1 MKDPKRK
8 IPYNYTSADDNQIIE
23 HLFGSTF
30 LEEIVSLETKK
41 GTGRSSRLLHRFM
54 GDLFI
59 IQRNSFLFQE
69 LVEHPIQ
76 RKRLFAEFE
85 NDFATIEENATHPA
99 VLRVLKTCKA
109 ALSAL
114 CKQIKSVAAYQQRIL
129 NHLGPVIGKKNI
141 YFDPFN
147 ITAHTTDATDW
158 RRFSPIA
165 ILRPD
170 REEQVVQL
178 MQKIKHLGF
187 HIIPRGA
194 GTGLTGGATPLSP
207 TCVIINTEKLNRIS
221 EVVYKTNTL
230 GQTYA
235 AMEVQA
241 GVITQDAM
249 DAAKGC
255 GHIFATDPTSAWAC
269 TIGGNLSEN
278 AGGKTAVLFGTAIDN
293 VLSYK
298 ITMPDGIS
306 YTVER
311 QDHPLRKILPRD
323 VLVFHVMDGGEKV
336 DTICLTGEQIRKK
349 GLGKDVTNK
358 TLNGLPGIQKE
369 GCDGII
375 TSASF
380 ILYPEFEFKKTAC
393 IEFFGN
399 DMTEAGQVI
408 TAISNVFTSQALAP
422 ALASPGVESDPISSL
437 MAPTEMVPSLMPPSL
452 MALEHF
458 DEEYIKAIKYKT
470 KQSVGDRLKAV
481 LLIDMVS
488 NDSLALDRGVTTLEE
503 ILYPYDKTGLTIAKD
518 KTDAKRF
525 WDDRKRLGAIAA
537 HTNAFKLN
545 EDIVLPIDSLADF
558 VRYIDNANL
567 EEKKYNQTSII
578 QDIVV
583 YLDSAIPLSDPDW
596 LSQKVGRAKDL
607 AYATRK
613 KLEIASRDA
622 LEAAIH
628 SKNFYQQVVENL
640 RGYSQVLENIEKIYK
655 ATSSRLIVIA
665 THMHAGDGN
674 VHVNIPVLS
683 NDREMMERANQ
694 AADKIMERAVAL
706 DGVVSGEHGIGVTKF
721 KYLDKKIVD
730 ELNAYRKRI
739 DPTGMMNPGKL
750 IEPDIINKV
759 FTPSFNLLELEAR
772 ILKHGSLSH
781 LALNI
786 ANCVRCGKCKPQCP
800 VFYPAQNMF
809 FHPRNKNLSIGALIE
824 ALLYI
829 TQRTQSTGFKMLK
842 NLEEIADHCT
852 ICHRCL
858 IKCPVNIDSGNIAI
872 EERTI
877 LKSMKFKH
885 TPVSTK
891 LTLKYLANKNE
902 SMNKMLRITL
912 LGVGGALQRVG
923 VRLASPFSLIK
934 PLGETRTLQLLK
946 TPVSNPGIHTLRSFL
961 PRANKNQAILLEPA
975 GRAEST
981 IFYFPG
987 CGSERMFSRI
997 SMASIFLLL
1006 SDNHRVILPPPYL
1019 CCGYP
1024 LKVNA
1029 QKNRFDRIFL
1039 ENIIILTQIRDMF
1052 HDLEFDACVVSCGT
1066 CMESLNELGASSV
1079 FDCDIKDISGYILDN
1094 NPTLTSKG
1102 SYLYHAP
1109 CHDSL
1114 KESALPRLRSRGITV
1129 QSIPYCCS
1137 EAGTL
1142 AISRPDISHSMFLRK
1157 QKAASDPEFKSG
1169 SESGSGTKSKKKKI
1183 LTNCPSCIQG
1193 LGRQP
1198 ALAPIH
1204 LAEEL
1209 AILRGGE
1216 KWEQT
1221 FKKLVTP
1228 CEVITF

>member
-1 MKDPKRK
+1 MIDPKRK
-8 IPYNYTSADDNQIIE
+8 IPYNYTSADDDQIIE

-30 LEEIVSLETKK
+30 LEKIKSLETKK
-41 GTGRSSRLLHRFM
+41 ATGRSSRLLHRFL

-59 IQRNSFLFQE
+59 IQRNPFLFQE
-69 LVEHPIQ
+69 LVEHPFQ
-76 RKRLFAEFE
+76 RKRLFTEFE
-85 NDFATIEENATHPA
+85 NDFKTIEENANHETVFE
-99 VLRVLKTCKA
+99 VLAICKE
-109 ALSAL
+109 ALRAL
-114 CKQIKSVAAYQQRIL
+114 CKQIKSVISDQHRIL
-129 NHLGPVIGKKNI
+129 QQLGPVIGKKNI

-170 REEQVVQL
+170 REDQVPYL
-178 MQKIKHLGF
+178 MEKIKILGF

-194 GTGLTGGATPLSP
+194 GTGLTGGATPLRP

-221 EVVYKTNTL
+221 PVIHQKNAK
-230 GQTYA
+230 GKPYA
-235 AMEVQA
+235 SMEIEA

-249 DAAKGC
+249 EAATSC
-255 GHIFATDPTSAWAC
+255 GLIFATDPTSAWAS

-298 ITMPDGIS
+298 ITMPDGIG

-311 QDHPLRKILPRD
+311 KDHPLRKIYPEDTL
-323 VLVFHVMDGGEKV
+323 LFHILDDKGQIKE
-336 DTICLTGEQIRKK
+336 TIHLTGEQIRKK

-375 TSASF
+375 TSATF
-380 ILYPEFEFKKTAC
+380 ILYPEFEFKKTGC

-408 TAISNVFTSQALAP
+408 TAIANAFNNQGPDLDGP
-422 ALASPGVESDPISSL
+422 ALL
-437 MAPTEMVPSLMPPSL
+437 TPSL

-458 DEEYIKAIKYKT
+458 DEEYIKAIGYKT

-488 NDSLALDRGVTTLEE
+488 NDAPALERGMTTLEE
-503 ILYPYDKTGLTIAKD
+503 ILAPYDKTGLTIAKD
-518 KTDAKRF
+518 PKEAKRF

-558 VRYIDNANL
+558 VRFIDEANL
-567 EEKKYNQTSII
+567 EEKKYNQTCVI
-578 QDIVV
+578 QNIVV
-583 YLDSAIPLSDPDW
+583 YLDKAIPLSDPEW
-596 LSQKVGRAKDL
+596 LGEKVGRLKNL
-607 AYATRK
+607 AYNTRK

-628 SKNFYQQVVENL
+628 SKNFYSQVIENL
-640 RGYSQVLENIEKIYK
+640 RGYNLLLENIEKIYK
-655 ATSSRLIVIA
+655 MTSSRLIVIA

-694 AADKIMERAVAL
+694 AADKVMERACAL
-706 DGVVSGEHGIGVTKF
+706 YGVVSGEHGIGVTKF
-721 KYLDKKIVD
+721 KYLDRQVID
-730 ELNAYRKRI
+730 EFNDYRKRI
-739 DPTGMMNPGKL
+739 DPEGFMNPGKL
-750 IEPDIINKV
+750 IDPDIINKV

-786 ANCVRCGKCKPQCP
+786 ANCVRCGKCKPLCP
-800 VFYPAQNMF
+800 VFYPAKNMF
-809 FHPRNKNLSIGALIE
+809 FHPRNKNLAIGALIE

-858 IKCPVNIDSGNIAI
+858 EKCPVNIDSGKIAI

-877 LKSMKFKH
+877 LKNMKFKH
-885 TPVSTK
+885 TPLSTRM
-891 LTLKYLANKNE
+891 TLKYLGTKNE
-902 SMNKMLRITL
+902 PLNKVLRPSL
-912 LGVGGALQRVG
+912 LGAGGCLQRIG
-923 VRLASPFSLIK
+923 VRLATPFSFIK
-934 PLGETRTLQLLK
+934 PLKESRTFQLLQ
-946 TPVSNPGIHTLRSFL
+946 TPVSNTGIHTLRSFL
-961 PRANKNQAILLEPA
+961 PATHKNQAILFEPKGQA
-975 GRAEST
+975 KST
-981 IFYFPG
+981 VFYFPG
-987 CGSERMFSRI
+987 CGSERMFSKI
-997 SMASIFLLL
+997 SMASLFLLL
-1006 SDNHRVILPPPYL
+1006 SNNHRVILPPSYL

-1029 QKNRFDRIFL
+1029 QKKEFDRIFL

-1052 HDLEFDACVVSCGT
+1052 HDLKFDACIVSCGT
-1066 CMESLNELGASSV
+1066 CMESLNELGAPSV
-1079 FDCDIKDISGYILDN
+1079 FDCDIKDISGYILENHPDISSDN
-1094 NPTLTSKG
+1094 A
-1102 SYLYHAP
+1102 YLYHAP

-1114 KESALPRLRSRGITV
+1114 KASGIVQLARHGISV
-1129 QSIPYCCS
+1129 QSIPHCCS

-1142 AISRPDISHSMFLRK
+1142 ALSRPDISHAMFLRK
-1157 QKAASDPEFKSG
+1157 QKAIELSKP
-1169 SESGSGTKSKKKKI
+1169 GTKSEIGPSQKTKI

-1198 ALAPIH
+1198 TLEPIH

-1209 AILRGGE
+1209 ALLTGGE
-1216 KWEQT
+1216 KWFQLFKEQVKT
-1221 FKKLVTP
+1221 

>member
-1 MKDPKRK
+1 MIDPKRK
-8 IPYNYTSADDNQIIE
+8 IPYNYTSADDDQIID
-23 HLFGSTF
+23 HLFGSDF
-30 LEEIVSLETKK
+30 LEQIRSLETQK

-59 IQRNSFLFQE
+59 IQRNPFLFQE
-69 LVEHPIQ
+69 LVEHPLQ

-85 NDFATIEENATHPA
+85 NDFNTIQENATHAA
-99 VLRVLKTCKA
+99 VLGVLKTCKQ
-109 ALSAL
+109 ALACL
-114 CKQIKSVAAYQQRIL
+114 CRQIKSITADQHRIMRY
-129 NHLGPVIGKKNI
+129 LGPVIGKKNI

-165 ILRPD
+165 VLRPD
-170 REEQVVQL
+170 REKQVPL
-178 MQKIKHLGF
+178 LIKKIKALGF
-187 HIIPRGA
+187 CIIPRGA
-194 GTGLTGGATPLSP
+194 GTGLTGGATPLAQS
-207 TCVIINTEKLNRIS
+207 CVIINTEKLNRIS
-221 EVVYKTNTL
+221 PIGYATNHQ

-235 AMEVQA
+235 SIELEA

-249 DAAKGC
+249 DAAKAC
-255 GHIFATDPTSAWAC
+255 DLIFATDPTSAWAC

-298 ITMPDGIS
+298 MTLPDGRS
-306 YTVER
+306 YTIER
-311 QDHPLRKILPRD
+311 KDHPLRKILPED
-323 VLVFHVMDGGEKV
+323 TLVFHIKDDRNQLKE
-336 DTICLTGEQIRKK
+336 TIRLTGDQIRKK

-380 ILYPEFEFKKTAC
+380 LLYPAFKFKRTC
-393 IEFFGN
+393 CVEFFGN

-408 TAISNVFTSQALAP
+408 TAIANTFTSQRL
-422 ALASPGVESDPISSL
+422 SDPSPL
-437 MAPTEMVPSLMPPSL
+437 FPSL

-488 NDSLALDRGVTTLEE
+488 NDSQALDRGIATLGE
-503 ILYPYDKTGLTIAKD
+503 ILSPFDKTGVTIAKD
-518 KTDAKRF
+518 TTEARRF

-558 VRYIDNANL
+558 VRYIDRANL
-567 EEKKYNQTSII
+567 EEKKYNQTCII
-578 QDIVV
+578 QDIVS
-583 YLDSAIPLSDPDW
+583 YLDKAIPLADPEW
-596 LSQKVGRAKDL
+596 LSKKIGRAKDL

-628 SKNFYQQVVENL
+628 SKNFYQQVTESL
-640 RGYSQVLENIEKIYK
+640 RGYSRLLENIEKIYK
-655 ATSSRLIVIA
+655 TTSSRLIVIA

-683 NDREMMERANQ
+683 NDRDMMERANK
-694 AADKIMERAVAL
+694 AADKVMGKAISL
-706 DGVVSGEHGIGVTKF
+706 NGVVSGEHGIGITKF
-721 KYLDKKIVD
+721 KYLDQAIVD
-730 ELNAYRKRI
+730 EFTAYRKDI
-739 DPTGMMNPGKL
+739 DPGGMMNPGKL
-750 IEPDIINKV
+750 METNIINKV

-786 ANCVRCGKCKPQCP
+786 ANCVRCGKCKPLCP

-809 FHPRNKNLSIGALIE
+809 FHPRNKNLAIGALIE

-829 TQRTQSTGFKMLK
+829 TQRTQSTGFKILK

-852 ICHRCL
+852 ICHKCL
-858 IKCPVNIDSGNIAI
+858 IKCPVNIDSGNIAV

-877 LKSMKFKH
+877 LKNMKFKH
-885 TPVSTK
+885 TPLSTQ
-891 LTLKYLANKNE
+891 LTLKYLATKNE
-902 SMNKMLRITL
+902 PANKILRTTL
-912 LGVGGALQRVG
+912 LGAGGFLQRSG
-923 VRLASPFSLIK
+923 VRLKSPFSFIK
-934 PLGETRTLQLLK
+934 PIRETRTFQLLQ
-946 TPVSNPGIHTLRSFL
+946 TPVSNAGIHTLRSYL
-961 PRANKNQAILLEPA
+961 PRAHKNQAILMEPRQ
-975 GRAEST
+975 RAVST
-981 IFYFPG
+981 VFYFPG
-987 CGSERMFSRI
+987 CGSERLFSRI

-1006 SDNHRVILPPPYL
+1006 SNNHRVILPPPYL

-1029 QKNRFDRIFL
+1029 KKKGFDRIFL

-1052 HDLEFDACVVSCGT
+1052 HDLKFDACIVSCGT
-1066 CMESLNELGASSV
+1066 CMESLNELGAPAV
-1079 FDCDIKDISGYILDN
+1079 FDCNIKDISGYILDN
-1094 NPTLTSKG
+1094 TPGISSDNT
-1102 SYLYHAP
+1102 YLYHAP

-1114 KESALPRLRSRGITV
+1114 EDTAVSRLNDRGIRV
-1129 QSIPYCCS
+1129 NPIPHCCS

-1142 AISRPDISHSMFLRK
+1142 AISRPDISHAMFLRK
-1157 QKAASDPEFKSG
+1157 KTALAEG
-1169 SESGSGTKSKKKKI
+1169 VVLETGSKKRKI

-1193 LGRQP
+1193 LGRQAKLEP
-1198 ALAPIH
+1198 VH

-1209 AILRGGE
+1209 SLLTGG
-1216 KWEQT
+1216 KDWIQT
-1221 FKKLVTP
+1221 FKELISS
-1228 CEVITF
+1228 CEAITF

>member
-1 MKDPKRK
+1 MIDPKRK
-8 IPYNYTSADDNQIIE
+8 IPYNYTSADDDQIIE

-30 LEEIVSLETKK
+30 LKKINSLETKK
-41 GTGRSSRLLHRFM
+41 ATGRSSRLLHRFL

-59 IQRNSFLFQE
+59 IQRNPFLFQE
-69 LVEHPIQ
+69 LVEHPFQ
-76 RKRLFAEFE
+76 RKRLFTEFK
-85 NDFATIEENATHPA
+85 NDFQTIEENATHETVFE
-99 VLRVLKTCKA
+99 VLAICKG

-114 CKQIKSVAAYQQRIL
+114 CKQIKSVSSDQHRIL
-129 NHLGPVIGKKNI
+129 QQLGPVIGKKNI

-170 REEQVVQL
+170 REDQVPCL
-178 MQKIKHLGF
+178 MEKIKRLGF

-194 GTGLTGGATPLSP
+194 GTGLTGGATPLTP

-221 EVVYKTNTL
+221 PVVYKKNSQ
-230 GQTYA
+230 GMPYA
-235 AMEVQA
+235 SMEVEA

-249 DAAKGC
+249 EAATSC
-255 GHIFATDPTSAWAC
+255 GLIFATDPTSAWAS

-293 VLSYK
+293 VIAYK
-298 ITMPDGIS
+298 ITMPDGMG

-311 QDHPLRKILPRD
+311 KDHPLRKIYPED
-323 VLVFHVMDGGEKV
+323 TLVFHILDDKGQKKE
-336 DTICLTGEQIRKK
+336 TIHLAGEQIRKK

-375 TSASF
+375 TSATF
-380 ILYPEFEFKKTAC
+380 ILYPEFEFKKTGC

-408 TAISNVFTSQALAP
+408 TTISNAFNQKGSSNEASSLAP
-422 ALASPGVESDPISSL
+422 SL
-437 MAPTEMVPSLMPPSL
+437 MAPSL

-458 DEEYIKAIKYKT
+458 DEEYIKAIGYKT

-488 NDSLALDRGVTTLEE
+488 NDAAALERGMTTLEE
-503 ILYPYDKTGLTIAKD
+503 ILAPYDKTGLTIAKD
-518 KTDAKRF
+518 RKEAKRF

-558 VRYIDNANL
+558 VRFIDDANL
-567 EEKKYNQTSII
+567 EEKKYNQTCII
-578 QDIVV
+578 QNIVA
-583 YLDSAIPLSDPDW
+583 YLDKAIPLSDPEW
-596 LSQKVGRAKDL
+596 LSEKVGRLKNL
-607 AYATRK
+607 AYNTRK

-628 SKNFYQQVVENL
+628 SKNFYSQVVENL
-640 RGYSQVLENIEKIYK
+640 RGYSLVLETIETLY
-655 ATSSRLIVIA
+655 TTTRSRLIVIA

-683 NDREMMERANQ
+683 NDRKMMERANQ
-694 AADKIMERAVAL
+694 AADKVMERACAL
-706 DGVVSGEHGIGVTKF
+706 GGVVSGEHGIGITKF
-721 KYLDKKIVD
+721 KYLDNKIIHEFND
-730 ELNAYRKRI
+730 YRKRV
-739 DPTGMMNPGKL
+739 DPEGVMNPCKL
-750 IEPDIINKV
+750 IEPNIINKV

-786 ANCVRCGKCKPQCP
+786 ANCVRCGKCKPLCP

-809 FHPRNKNLSIGALIE
+809 FHPRNKNLAIGALIE

-829 TQRTQSTGFKMLK
+829 TQRTQSTGFKVLK

-858 IKCPVNIDSGNIAI
+858 EKCPVNIDSGNIAI

-877 LKSMKFKH
+877 LKNMKFKH
-885 TPVSTK
+885 TPLSTK
-891 LTLKYLANKNE
+891 MTLKYLGTKNE
-902 SMNKMLRITL
+902 PLNKVLRISL
-912 LGVGGALQRVG
+912 LGAGAFLQRTG
-923 VRLASPFSLIK
+923 VRLAKPFLFIKSLK
-934 PLGETRTLQLLK
+934 ETRTLQLLQ
-946 TPVSNPGIHTLRSFL
+946 TPVSNTGLYTLRSFL
-961 PRANKNQAILLEPA
+961 PLTHKNQAILLEPKGVA
-975 GRAEST
+975 KST
-981 IFYFPG
+981 VFYFPG
-987 CGSERMFSRI
+987 CGSERLFSKI
-997 SMASIFLLL
+997 SMASLFLLL
-1006 SDNHRVILPPPYL
+1006 SNNHRVILPPAYL

-1029 QKNRFDRIFL
+1029 QKKAFDRIFL

-1052 HDLEFDACVVSCGT
+1052 HDLKFDACIVSCGT
-1066 CMESLNELGASSV
+1066 CMESLNELGAPSV
-1079 FDCDIKDISGYILDN
+1079 FDCDIKDISGYILENHPDISSDN
-1094 NPTLTSKG
+1094 T
-1102 SYLYHAP
+1102 YLYHAP

-1114 KESALPRLRSRGITV
+1114 KASAATKLARHGIGV
-1129 QSIPYCCS
+1129 QNIPHCCS

-1142 AISRPDISHSMFLRK
+1142 ALSRPDISHAMCLRK
-1157 QKAASDPEFKSG
+1157 QNAIESSNPETTSG
-1169 SESGSGTKSKKKKI
+1169 IRDRQKTKI

-1198 ALAPIH
+1198 KLDPIH

-1209 AILRGGE
+1209 ALLTGGE
-1216 KWEQT
+1216 KWSQLFKEQV
-1221 FKKLVTP
+1221 KN